1 MSTLT
6 DRQRDIAD
14 LLLAGMDRAG
24 IAQRLAMTS
33 QTLTTHLCEM
43 RRRLGA
49 ENDRALLARLRH
61 MTRHPVESQLERCR
75 ERPRAWWD
83 V

>member
-6 DRQRDIAD
+6 DRHRDIAD
-14 LLLAGMDRAG
+14 LMLTGLDRAG

-33 QTLTTHLCEM
+33 QTLTAHLYEM

-61 MTRHPVESQLERCR
+61 MTRHPVEVALEQCR
-75 ERPRAWWD
+75 ARPRMWWN